1 MTVTGIASTRYLSP
15 HSARLLSSSS
25 RCWSRPT
32 RHHCRYR
39 GPYHS
44 HTRSLSSSDQLNRIE
59 VKWCYEQT
67 TATKSVSECA
77 SARVSA
83 VWECGRLHCP
93 NIQLYNMYCIMCTY
107 CAKKRRKKFSRKA
120 VTISF
125 RPTAVHV
132 DNKLK

>member
-1 MTVTGIASTRYLSP
+1 VTVTGIASTRYLSP

-93 NIQLYNMYCIMCTY
+93 NIYNIMYNVYILRQKKTKKVFAKGCYYQFQAYSCT
-107 CAKKRRKKFSRKA
+107 CR
-120 VTISF
+120 
-125 RPTAVHV
+125 
-132 DNKLK
+132 

>member
-32 RHHCRYR
+32 RHHCHYR

-83 VWECGRLHCP
+83 VWECGRLQVTLF
-93 NIQLYNMYCIMCTY
+93 IIVQTY
-107 CAKKRRKKFSRKA
+107 RNAPKKDEKKFSRKA